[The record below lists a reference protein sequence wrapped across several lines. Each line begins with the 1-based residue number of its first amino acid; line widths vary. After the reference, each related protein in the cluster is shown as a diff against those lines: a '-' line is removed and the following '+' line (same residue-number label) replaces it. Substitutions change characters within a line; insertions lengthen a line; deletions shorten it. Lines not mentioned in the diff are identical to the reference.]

1 MSFKYFVDVLSSVA
15 SLVAIVSVLIAWY
28 RSRLKPLKL
37 KRVLVHKK
45 KTSTTFFLYV
55 INRQAYPVKI
65 RNLKC
70 FTKVTFQVSQKNNC
84 RPERLQKLDYD
95 DLVFQ
100 TQDEYE
106 VEAYADCSIKIEYD
120 EPIAVES
127 DKLVVSTQTS
137 HGYHLLKV
145 RDIDI
150 VHMGTG
156 SVGYLVPFEET
167 FDSKI
172 KARVYHVFAIVR
184 FYIRKLF
191 KKES

>member
-1 MSFKYFVDVLSSVA
+1 M
-15 SLVAIVSVLIAWY
+15 
-28 RSRLKPLKL
+28 
-37 KRVLVHKK
+37 
-45 KTSTTFFLYV
+45 
-55 INRQAYPVKI
+55 
-65 RNLKC
+65 
-70 FTKVTFQVSQKNNC
+70 
-84 RPERLQKLDYD
+84 DYD

-106 VEAYADCSIKIEYD
+106 VEAYADCSIKIECD

-145 RDIDI
+145 RNIDI

-184 FYIRKLF
+184 FYVRKLF